1 MTRKVH
7 VGDVIELQRRKIDVD
22 PLGSYEEIGIRSFG
36 RGTFHKEP
44 VSGAS
49 LGNKRIF
56 EIRPGDLVFNNVFAW
71 EGAVALATQTE
82 EGKCGSHR
90 FLTYTARNDDVDLA
104 FLRFFFV
111 SEPGLALLGVASPG
125 SAGRNRTLAIGRFES
140 LEIPLP
146 DLAEQRRI
154 VVRLEGLLGA
164 TSSAVEFIRRAI
176 NLDNAL
182 MDSVVDAILAESSR
196 AGWPSLP
203 LREVAIVN
211 PPPSPTEGPVAFVPM
226 SAVDEKLGKIAD
238 PEIRQ
243 IEEIKTG
250 YKQFRRGDVI
260 FARITPC
267 MQNGKS
273 AVVEVDGVEYGYG
286 STEFHVLRPSNKL
299 LPEWLHR
306 VVRSRG
312 FRERAMQ
319 AFTGTAG
326 QQRVPAGF
334 LQEARITV
342 PPIEDQRRLVA
353 HIDRVLGLGDE
364 VRRKRE
370 LELER
375 ATALSSSVLNS
386 GFTGLL

>member
-1 MTRKVH
+1 MRRVPL
-7 VGDVIELQRRKIDVD
+7 GDVLDLALDEVEVE
-22 PLGSYEEIGIRSFG
+22 GSTTYPIAGVYSFG
-36 RGTFHKEP
+36 RGVFPREP
-44 VSGAS
+44 ITGTETSYRRLNRLHSRRFVMSRLKA
-49 LGNKRIF
+49 F
-56 EIRPGDLVFNNVFAW
+56 
-71 EGAVALATQTE
+71 EGAVAVVSE
-82 EGKCGSHR
+82 
-90 FLTYTARNDDVDLA
+90 DLDGY
-104 FLRFFFV
+104 FV
-111 SEPGLALLGVASPG
+111 SQEFPTFTFDEQSVVPEYFGFLCRWPEFWRLLSSASKGVGARRERVHPEQLF
-125 SAGRNRTLAIGRFES
+125 AVA
-140 LEIPLP
+140 IPLP
-146 DLAEQRRI
+146 DLTEQRRI

-164 TSSAVEFIRRAI
+164 TSPAVELIRRAT

-182 MDSVVDAILAESSR
+182 TDSIVDAILTDSSR
-196 AGWPSLP
+196 AGWPSFP
-203 LREVAIVN
+203 LSEVATVN
-211 PPPSPTEGPVAFVPM
+211 PSPSPVEGPVAFVPM

-238 PEIRQ
+238 PEIRP
-243 IEEIKTG
+243 IEDIKTG
-250 YKQFRRGDVI
+250 YKQFRRDDVI

-273 AVVEVDGVEYGYG
+273 AVVEIDGVEYGYG

-334 LQEARITV
+334 LREARIAV

-375 ATALSSSVLNS
+375 AMALSSSVLNS
-386 GFTGLL
+386 AFTGLL